1 MALVRVWTSTNTRRL
16 FSRSPK
22 HAHPREHAAGHTEPL
37 LFSEDQCRLTI
48 SSPQRFNEGK
58 WHCPLANVS
67 G

>member
-37 LFSEDQCRLTI
+37 VFSEDQCRLTI
-48 SSPQRFNEGK
+48 SSPQ
-58 WHCPLANVS
+58 LQ
-67 G
+67 

>member
-1 MALVRVWTSTNTRRL
+1 MALVRVWTSTNTRWL

-58 WHCPLANVS
+58 
-67 G
+67 